1 MMCLLSTA
9 SPNSGGTNPN
19 AATNPSATFTTAS
32 EFSVHSPDSSS
43 SSSSSGSSSD
53 SSSSTTPSP
62 PQLSPQIKNNSSC
75 SNINQEKNPIFLDLL
90 PKNNKE
96 NEEPLG
102 KFLFKQDP
110 KNNSIKLSF
119 KQNIFCSV
127 SSYGSFDSSTSQ

>member
-75 SNINQEKNPIFLDLL
+75 SNINQENNPIFLDLL

-102 KFLFKQDP
+102 KFLLKTRSKKQ
-110 KNNSIKLSF
+110 F
-119 KQNIFCSV
+119 YQIF
-127 SSYGSFDSSTSQ
+127 FQTQ

>member
-62 PQLSPQIKNNSSC
+62 PQLSPQIKNSSSC
-75 SNINQEKNPIFLDLL
+75 NTNQENTPIFLDLH

-102 KFLFKQDP
+102 IFLK
-110 KNNSIKLSF
+110 KLYS
-119 KQNIFCSV
+119 
-127 SSYGSFDSSTSQ
+127 